1 VNGDFRMSQGID
13 FKYVFRVLRRR
24 FYQFFLPFILISA
37 VGTAVVMS
45 LPAIYSADAK
55 ILVESQQIPD
65 SLVKSTVTALASE
78 RLQVIQQR
86 VLTRD
91 NLLTMVDK
99 FSLFSKRKNLSRS
112 DIVDIMRDRITF
124 QPIDFQMA
132 SSKRNDKLTTAFAIQ
147 FDYEDPALVEKV
159 ANELVKFILEE
170 DVRARSSRASDTTK
184 FLQREAQ
191 RLSNDLSLVQSQ
203 ISEFKLQNTE
213 TLPEKLAFNMSL
225 LERTERNVG
234 DLRKELATNEEQ
246 QRLVKLEADFRAAN
260 GGLALGDADKSLA
273 KQLSDAKLAYSLR
286 EKSLAPKHPE
296 MKMLRDAI
304 SVLEKKLNEAPV
316 EPSQDVAVSPKQTA
330 EAQLYQAK
338 LVTLIEAHKISEA
351 QLTKSIDDAEK
362 LRAVIVKTP
371 ESGAILSVLERK
383 EISLQKDA
391 DVMGD
396 KYSQAQLGERLEQ
409 DQQAEKFQ
417 VIEQPVQPQ
426 TPSKP
431 KRLPLLAAVLGLALA
446 AGAVVSGGVE
456 LLDKTIRREADVI
469 SQLKQRPIV
478 IIPYIKTKSE
488 TRGRWLKLL
497 LIIFAWL
504 LLIAAVL
511 FAVNQF
517 YRPVDEIFYRV
528 FELLQLNKL
537 G

>member
-1 VNGDFRMSQGID
+1 MNGDRKMSQGID

-24 FYQFFLPFILISA
+24 FYQFFLPFILLSA

-99 FSLFSKRKNLSRS
+99 FSLFSNRKNLSRT
-112 DIVDIMRDRITF
+112 DIVDLMRNRILF
-124 QPIDFQMA
+124 QPIDFQLPSA
-132 SSKRNDKLTTAFAIQ
+132 KRNDKLTTAFAIQ

-159 ANELVKFILEE
+159 TNELVKFILEE

-184 FLQREAQ
+184 FLQRESQ
-191 RLSNDLSLVQSQ
+191 RLSNELSLIQNQ
-203 ISEFKLQNTE
+203 ISDFKLQNTE

-225 LERTERNVG
+225 LERTERTIG
-234 DLRKELATNEEQ
+234 DLQKELASNDEQ
-246 QRLVKLEADFRAAN
+246 QRLVKLEADFKASN
-260 GGLALGDADKSLA
+260 GGLGMADADKSVAKKLA
-273 KQLSDAKLAYSLR
+273 DAKLEYSLR
-286 EKSLAPKHPE
+286 KTTLAPTHPE
-296 MKMLRDAI
+296 IRMLKNAI
-304 SVLEKKLNEAPV
+304 SVLEKQLNEAPP
-316 EPSQDVAVSPKQTA
+316 ESDKTA
-330 EAQLYQAK
+330 ASNMPLSADAQLYQAK
-338 LVTLIEAHKISEA
+338 LVSLAEARKVSEA
-351 QLTKSIDDAEK
+351 QLAKSLQDVEK
-362 LRAVIVKTP
+362 LRSVIIKTP
-371 ESGAILSVLERK
+371 ESGAVLSVLERR
-383 EISLQKDA
+383 EAALQKDA
-391 DVMGD
+391 DVMAD

-426 TPSKP
+426 SPSKP
-431 KRLPLLAAVLGLALA
+431 KRLPLLAAVFGLALA
-446 AGAVVSGGVE
+446 AGGAVSGGAE
-456 LLDKTIRREADVI
+456 LLDKTIRREADII

-488 TRGRWLKLL
+488 TRRRWLKLILIL
-497 LIIFAWL
+497 LAWL
-504 LLIAAVL
+504 LLVVVILLAI
-511 FAVNQF
+511 NQF
-517 YRPVDEIFYRV
+517 YRPIDEIFYRML
-528 FELLQLNKL
+528 EILNLNK
-537 G
+537 

>member
-1 VNGDFRMSQGID
+1 MSQGID
-13 FKYVFRVLRRR
+13 FKYMFRVLRRR
-24 FYQFFLPFILISA
+24 FYQFFLPFILLSA
-37 VGTAVVMS
+37 IGTVVVMS
-45 LPAIYSADAK
+45 LPAIYTADAK

-99 FSLFSKRKNLSRS
+99 FSLFSKRKNLSRT
-112 DIVDIMRDRITF
+112 DIVDVMRERITF
-124 QPIDFQMA
+124 QPIDFQLA

-159 ANELVKFILEE
+159 TNELVKFILEE

-184 FLQREAQ
+184 FLQRESE
-191 RLSNDLSLVQSQ
+191 RLSNELGLVQNQ
-203 ISEFKLQNTE
+203 IAEFKLQNTE

-225 LERTERNVG
+225 LERVEKTVSE
-234 DLRKELATNEEQ
+234 LQKELATNDEQ

-260 GGLALGDADKSLA
+260 GGIGIADTDKSLP
-273 KQLSDAKLAYSLR
+273 KKLGDLKLEYNIR
-286 EKSLAPKHPE
+286 KKSLAPTHPE
-296 MKMLRDAI
+296 MRMLRDSIA
-304 SVLEKKLNEAPV
+304 VLEKQLNETSV
-316 EPSQDVAVSPKQTA
+316 EPTNSAAANTAQGA

-338 LVTLIEAHKISEA
+338 ILSLVEQRKVAVD
-351 QLTKSIDDAEK
+351 QLAKSKQDAEK

-371 ESGAILSVLERK
+371 ESGAVLSVLERRAAA
-383 EISLQKDA
+383 LQRDV
-391 DVMGD
+391 DVMAD
-396 KYSQAQLGERLEQ
+396 KYSQAQLGERLEL

-446 AGAVVSGGVE
+446 AGGAVSGGAE
-456 LLDKTIRREADVI
+456 LLDKTIRREADIV

-478 IIPYIKTKSE
+478 IIPYIRTKSE
-488 TRGRWLKLL
+488 SRLGWLKFVF
-497 LIIFAWL
+497 IIFAWI
-504 LLIAAVL
+504 LLIAVLL
-511 FAVNQF
+511 FAVDRF

-528 FELLQLNKL
+528 FEILQLNKL
-537 G
+537 S

>member
-1 VNGDFRMSQGID
+1 
-13 FKYVFRVLRRR
+13 
-24 FYQFFLPFILISA
+24 
-37 VGTAVVMS
+37 
-45 LPAIYSADAK
+45 
-55 ILVESQQIPD
+55 
-65 SLVKSTVTALASE
+65 
-78 RLQVIQQR
+78 
-86 VLTRD
+86 
-91 NLLTMVDK
+91 
-99 FSLFSKRKNLSRS
+99 
-112 DIVDIMRDRITF
+112 
-124 QPIDFQMA
+124 
-132 SSKRNDKLTTAFAIQ
+132 
-147 FDYEDPALVEKV
+147 
-159 ANELVKFILEE
+159 
-170 DVRARSSRASDTTK
+170 
-184 FLQREAQ
+184 
-191 RLSNDLSLVQSQ
+191 
-203 ISEFKLQNTE
+203 
-213 TLPEKLAFNMSL
+213 MSL

-431 KRLPLLAAVLGLALA
+431 KRLPLLAAVLGLAVA

>member
-1 VNGDFRMSQGID
+1 MSGDVRMSQGID
-13 FKYVFRVLRRR
+13 FKYVSRVLRRR
-24 FYQFFLPFILISA
+24 FYQFFLPFVLLSA
-37 VGTAVVMS
+37 LGTVVVMS

-99 FSLFSKRKNLSRS
+99 FSLFANRNNLSRT

-124 QPIDFQMA
+124 QPIDFQLA

-159 ANELVKFILEE
+159 TNELVKFILEE

-184 FLQREAQ
+184 FLQREAE
-191 RLSNDLSLVQSQ
+191 RLSNELGTVQSQ
-203 ISEFKLQNTE
+203 IAEFKLQNTD

-225 LERTERNVG
+225 LERTERIVS
-234 DLRKELATNEEQ
+234 DLQKELATNDEQ

-260 GGLALGDADKSLA
+260 GGLGIGDADKSLA
-273 KQLSDAKLAYSLR
+273 KKLADLKLEYDIR
-286 EKSLAPKHPE
+286 KKSLAPTHPE
-296 MKMLRDAI
+296 MRMLKNAV
-304 SVLEKKLNEAPV
+304 SVLEKQLNETPA
-316 EPSQDVAVSPKQTA
+316 EPSNNAAANTAQGA

-338 LVTLIEAHKISEA
+338 LLSLVEQRKVSET
-351 QLTKSIDDAEK
+351 QLAKNLQDAEK

-371 ESGAILSVLERK
+371 ESGAVLSVLERRAAA
-383 EISLQKDA
+383 LQKDV

-396 KYSQAQLGERLEQ
+396 KFSQAQLGERLEQ

-446 AGAVVSGGVE
+446 AGGAVSGGAE
-456 LLDKTIRREADVI
+456 FLDRSIRREADI
-469 SQLKQRPIV
+469 INQLKQRPIV
-478 IIPYIKTKSE
+478 IIPYIKTKAES
-488 TRGRWLKLL
+488 RGRWLKFF
-497 LIIFAWL
+497 IIFLAWL
-504 LLIAAVL
+504 LLIAAIL
-511 FAVNQF
+511 FAVDRF
-517 YRPVDEIFYRV
+517 YRPIDEIFYRM
-528 FELLQLNKL
+528 FEILQLNKL
-537 G
+537 S